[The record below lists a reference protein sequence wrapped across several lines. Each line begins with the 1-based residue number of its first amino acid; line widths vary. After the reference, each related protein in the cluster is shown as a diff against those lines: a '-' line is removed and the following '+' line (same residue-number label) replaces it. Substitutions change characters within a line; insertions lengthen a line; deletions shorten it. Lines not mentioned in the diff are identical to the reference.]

1 MAIGQEK
8 EKEIKLLKSL
18 GFTHRQIAKEVG
30 CSVGTVSYVHHRG
43 LKPEVEQARILVFD
57 IETAPNVAY
66 TWGMWQQNIG
76 LNQFVDEW
84 YVLSWSA
91 KWIGNDEVMYDDKRD
106 SWNTQDDKE
115 LLEGMWKLLDEA
127 DIVVTQ
133 NGKKFDVKKLN
144 ARFVINGFKPPSSYK
159 HIDTLVIAKRHFGF
173 TSNKLEY
180 MTNKLCTKY
189 KKLDHGK
196 FAGMKLWTE
205 CLKGNPEAWDEMEE
219 YNKYDVLSL
228 EELAFILAPWSN
240 QMPNMDMYHSSLD
253 NKCFCGSTEWEPSG
267 FGYTNLSKFAK
278 HTCTNCGAERRSK
291 VNLLPK
297 IKRETLRMNVL

>member
-1 MAIGQEK
+1 MIG
-8 EKEIKLLKSL
+8 EIKEQQIRELIASGL
-18 GFTHRQIAKEVG
+18 THREIAKEVD
-30 CSVGTVSYVHHRG
+30 CSAGTVSYVRNR
-43 LKPEVEQARILVFD
+43 EQKVYSQAPRILVFD

-91 KWIGNDEVMYDDKRD
+91 KWIGDDDVMYDDKRE
-106 SWNTQDDKE
+106 SWNDQEDKE

-144 ARFVINGFKPPSSYK
+144 ARFVINGFEPPSSYR

-180 MTNKLCTKY
+180 MTNKLCKKY

-205 CLKGNPEAWDEMEE
+205 CLAGNPEAWDEMEE

-240 QMPNMDMYHSSLD
+240 QMPNMDVYRDDHD
-253 NKCFCGSTEWEPSG
+253 NHCFCGSTSWVPNDYH
-267 FGYTNLSKFAK
+267 YTNTSKFVK
-278 HTCTNCGAERRSK
+278 HKCASCGSERRDK
-291 VNLLPK
+291 VNLLSK
-297 IKRETLRMNVL
+297 EKRNTMRMNTI